1 MLGFL
6 SCSFSCYICIHL
18 IHATCPEGVSPIPG
32 TFTKHLSCAQTVHGR
47 HCCGVRGH
55 KAHSRSLQPPRKI
68 NNSALECW
76 LIPMGELPS
85 VEANTRDR
93 KRRRVGLR
101 DTLGKKQR
109 ISAVGNK

>member
-1 MLGFL
+1 
-6 SCSFSCYICIHL
+6 
-18 IHATCPEGVSPIPG
+18 
-32 TFTKHLSCAQTVHGR
+32 
-47 HCCGVRGH
+47 
-55 KAHSRSLQPPRKI
+55 
-68 NNSALECW
+68 
-76 LIPMGELPS
+76 MGELPS